1 MELSGQY
8 HIPLALFLVLTEQ
21 EAGWATRTSLGI
33 LEEKNLFTLLGFKP
47 RTVQPVLVAIPTMLS

>member
-21 EAGWATRTSLGI
+21 EARWAATTSQGVLK
-33 LEEKNLFTLLGFKP
+33 EKNLFTLLGFEP
-47 RTVQPVLVAIPTMLS
+47 QTVQSVA